1 MKHTGPIH
9 HQCRSNSTIMAVK
22 KDICFK
28 GTKTSSSIR
37 LEFKNLKIRG
47 YYEIRRLDA
56 EQKGTLRN
64 ADNKEVRD

>member
-1 MKHTGPIH
+1 
-9 HQCRSNSTIMAVK
+9 MAVK